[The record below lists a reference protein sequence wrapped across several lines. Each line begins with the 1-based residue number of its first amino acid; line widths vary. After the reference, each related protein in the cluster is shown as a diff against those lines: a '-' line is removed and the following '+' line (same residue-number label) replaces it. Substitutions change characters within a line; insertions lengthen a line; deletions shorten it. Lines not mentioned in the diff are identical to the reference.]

1 MTENEKDQLED
12 QLAQMT
18 RWEGEPTKLWREAL
32 DRTDR
37 NTEPSRWSLPQFFH
51 RPMPKIAAA
60 IIIVAALGAVL
71 QFTYGPEHLGKSVFP
86 RAFDSS
92 ISARGV
98 APLQRTPA
106 TTPPGPPDANMTA
119 PPLDL
124 NAALNQGVGGG
135 GGFSGGGG
143 TGTGGVSR
151 RATGYVYYDGVR
163 TDGILLKRDG
173 FVSAAVNAVP
183 GSGDSHQ
190 LSNPE
195 PLDRQVIRKATI
207 ELLTNDVRATF
218 LKATQLPSEARSE
231 YLEASSL
238 TGAGDEMQ
246 ASLTLRVAADRL
258 SEVLNQLRQLGEV
271 RSEDSRGED
280 VTSQVVDLDARLRNE
295 RRIETELLELL
306 DKRDD
311 APLREVLELRN
322 HINRVRQSIEQLT
335 AQQQRLGRLVSLATI
350 LVIIRAEDAPEPE
363 PEPALGKYFSENIG
377 TSWTSGLRFLSDTI
391 ANLLRVLVGGVIWWV
406 LLTVAILA
414 ITRHHR
420 QAHLPIT

>member
-1 MTENEKDQLED
+1 MTEIEKDQLED

-18 RWEGEPTKLWREAL
+18 RWEGEATQLWREAL
-32 DRTDR
+32 DKAKAKST
-37 NTEPSRWSLPQFFH
+37 PSRWSLPQFFH

-71 QFTYGPEHLGKSVFP
+71 QFTYGPEHLGKNVSPRSVDTPTAMRQF
-86 RAFDSS
+86 
-92 ISARGV
+92 V
-98 APLQRTPA
+98 PLQRTPA
-106 TTPPGPPDANMTA
+106 TTPPGPPDATMTA
-119 PPLDL
+119 PGYASLIDGDGGGLGMGGAGLP
-124 NAALNQGVGGG
+124 GRWSRVGGN
-135 GGFSGGGG
+135 SLVDPI
-143 TGTGGVSR
+143 TGV
-151 RATGYVYYDGVR
+151 
-163 TDGILLKRDG
+163 
-173 FVSAAVNAVP
+173 AAQIDNLA
-183 GSGDSHQ
+183 
-190 LSNPE
+190 

-207 ELLTNDVRATF
+207 ELLTDDVRATF
-218 LKATQLPSEARSE
+218 LKATQLISEARSE
-231 YLEASSL
+231 YLEGSSL
-238 TGAGDEMQ
+238 TGTGDEMQ
-246 ASLTLRVAADRL
+246 ASLTLRVTADRL

-311 APLREVLELRN
+311 APLKEILELRN
-322 HINRVRQSIEQLT
+322 HINRVRQSIERLT
-335 AQQQRLGRLVSLATI
+335 AQQHRLSRLVSLASI
-350 LVIIRAEDAPEPE
+350 LVIIRAEDAPA
-363 PEPALGKYFSENIG
+363 PEPASDLGKYFSENVG
-377 TSWTSGLRFLSDTI
+377 ASWKSGLRFLSDTI

>member
-1 MTENEKDQLED
+1 MTEIEKDQLED

-32 DRTDR
+32 DA
-37 NTEPSRWSLPQFFH
+37 NEAQPAASFWSPRFLH
-51 RPMPKIAAA
+51 WRVRPVAAVIA
-60 IIIVAALGAVL
+60 IVGGLLIVAT
-71 QFTYGPEHLGKSVFP
+71 FTVPEFGKARDIARSSPNASNLRELASVE
-86 RAFDSS
+86 
-92 ISARGV
+92 G
-98 APLQRTPA
+98 QRTA
-106 TTPPGPPDANMTA
+106 SNAPPGPPDATVTA
-119 PPLDL
+119 LGYASL
-124 NAALNQGVGGG
+124 IEGGG
-135 GGFSGGGG
+135 GGFGMGGGG
-143 TGTGGVSR
+143 LPGRRSRVVEDSLDLIAGVG
-151 RATGYVYYDGVR
+151 AQVDN
-163 TDGILLKRDG
+163 L
-173 FVSAAVNAVP
+173 A
-183 GSGDSHQ
+183 
-190 LSNPE
+190 

-218 LKATQLPSEARSE
+218 LKATQLLSEARSE

-238 TGAGDEMQ
+238 TGTGDEMQ
-246 ASLTLRVAADRL
+246 ASLTLRVTADRL

-306 DKRDD
+306 DKRDN
-311 APLREVLELRN
+311 APLKEILELRN
-322 HINRVRQSIEQLT
+322 HINRVRQSIERLAAEQH
-335 AQQQRLGRLVSLATI
+335 RLGRLVSLATI

-363 PEPALGKYFSENIG
+363 PKPALGKYFSDSVG

-406 LLTVAILA
+406 LLTIAILA

-420 QAHLPIT
+420 QAHLPVT

>member
-18 RWEGEPTKLWREAL
+18 RWEGESTELWREAL
-32 DRTDR
+32 DSNEAHPTI
-37 NTEPSRWSLPQFFH
+37 SFWSPRFLQWRV
-51 RPMPKIAAA
+51 RPLAAVIA
-60 IIIVAALGAVL
+60 IVGGLMIVAT
-71 QFTYGPEHLGKSVFP
+71 FTVPEFGKARDKARSPSSVIRMGEMAMVEP
-86 RAFDSS
+86 TAQE
-92 ISARGV
+92 V
-98 APLQRTPA
+98 AS
-106 TTPPGPPDANMTA
+106 
-119 PPLDL
+119 L
-124 NAALNQGVGGG
+124 NLSAALNQMSGGG
-135 GGFSGGGG
+135 GGSGMGGDPG
-143 TGTGGVSR
+143 RRSTVEGDYRLSELELVAGITGETSSEPR
-151 RATGYVYYDGVR
+151 
-163 TDGILLKRDG
+163 
-173 FVSAAVNAVP
+173 NP
-183 GSGDSHQ
+183 G
-190 LSNPE
+190 
-195 PLDRQVIRKATI
+195 DRQVIRKATI

-238 TGAGDEMQ
+238 TGTGDEMQ

-280 VTSQVVDLDARLRNE
+280 VTGQVVDLDARLRNE

-306 DKRDD
+306 ERRDD
-311 APLREVLELRN
+311 APLKEILELRN
-322 HINRVRQSIEQLT
+322 HINRVRESIERL
-335 AQQQRLGRLVSLATI
+335 AAEQQRLGRLVSLASI
-350 LVIIRAEDAPEPE
+350 LVIIRAEDAPKPE
-363 PEPALGKYFSENIG
+363 PEPALGKYFSDSVG

-391 ANLLRVLVGGVIWWV
+391 AGLLRVLVGGVIWWV

>member
-1 MTENEKDQLED
+1 MTEIEKDQLDD

-18 RWEGEPTKLWREAL
+18 RWEGESTQLWCEAL
-32 DRTDR
+32 DRAESNR
-37 NTEPSRWSLPQFFH
+37 GSSRWSLPQFFH
-51 RPMPKIAAA
+51 RRVPKIAAA

-71 QFTYGPEHLGKSVFP
+71 QFTYGPEHLGKDLFTASVDDP
-86 RAFDSS
+86 TALR
-92 ISARGV
+92 RG
-98 APLQRTPA
+98 APLLRTPA
-106 TTPPGPPDANMTA
+106 SMAPGPSDASTTA
-119 PPLDL
+119 PALDL
-124 NAALNQGVGGG
+124 DASLNQGYGGG
-135 GGFSGGGG
+135 GGFGMGGGG
-143 TGTGGVSR
+143 LPGR
-151 RATGYVYYDGVR
+151 RFTINGDADLEIILGATGDTSSEPR
-163 TDGILLKRDG
+163 
-173 FVSAAVNAVP
+173 
-183 GSGDSHQ
+183 
-190 LSNPE
+190 NPA
-195 PLDRQVIRKATI
+195 DRHVLRKATI
-207 ELLTNDVRATF
+207 ELLTADVRATF

-246 ASLTLRVAADRL
+246 ASLTLRVTADRL

-311 APLREVLELRN
+311 APLKEILDLRN
-322 HINRVRQSIEQLT
+322 HINRVRQSIERLT
-335 AQQQRLGRLVSLATI
+335 AEQQRLGRLVSLASI
-350 LVIIRAEDAPEPE
+350 LVIIRAEDAPKPE
-363 PEPALGKYFSENIG
+363 PEPALGKYFSDSVG

-406 LLTVAILA
+406 LLTIAILA

>member
-1 MTENEKDQLED
+1 MTDIEKDQLED

-18 RWEGEPTKLWREAL
+18 RWEGESTELWRKAL
-32 DRTDR
+32 DRTDS
-37 NTEPSRWSLPQFFH
+37 NTRPSRWSLPQFFH

-60 IIIVAALGAVL
+60 IIIVAVLGAVL
-71 QFTYGPEHLGKSVFP
+71 QFTYGPERLGKSVFP
-86 RAFDSS
+86 RTVDTPTA
-92 ISARGV
+92 ARRG
-98 APLQRTPA
+98 APLLRTPA
-106 TTPPGPPDANMTA
+106 NTPPGPPDASMTA
-119 PPLDL
+119 PALDL
-124 NAALNQGVGGG
+124 DASLNQGYVGGG
-135 GGFSGGGG
+135 GGGFGSGGGPGRRQRPPGAGVGSVSG
-143 TGTGGVSR
+143 TMADPTNWPDYETMIG
-151 RATGYVYYDGVR
+151 A
-163 TDGILLKRDG
+163 
-173 FVSAAVNAVP
+173 
-183 GSGDSHQ
+183 Q
-190 LSNPE
+190 NPQE
-195 PLDRQVIRKATI
+195 TTLPPADRQVIRKATI
-207 ELLTNDVRATF
+207 ELLTDDVRATF
-218 LKATQLPSEARSE
+218 LKATQLLSEARSE

-246 ASLTLRVAADRL
+246 ASLTLRVTADRL

-311 APLREVLELRN
+311 APLREILELRN
-322 HINRVRQSIEQLT
+322 HINRVRQSIERLT
-335 AQQQRLGRLVSLATI
+335 AQQHRLSRLVSLASI

-363 PEPALGKYFSENIG
+363 PEPALGKYFSDRVG

>member
-1 MTENEKDQLED
+1 MTEIEKDQLED

-32 DRTDR
+32 DANEAQPTA
-37 NTEPSRWSLPQFFH
+37 SFWSPKFLH
-51 RPMPKIAAA
+51 WRLRPLAAVIA
-60 IIIVAALGAVL
+60 IVGGLLIVATVTVPRFEKARDTARSSPNASNLRQLAEAHNSYAGQWEDADLAFAHYDNGAV
-71 QFTYGPEHLGKSVFP
+71 G
-86 RAFDSS
+86 A
-92 ISARGV
+92 A
-98 APLQRTPA
+98 
-106 TTPPGPPDANMTA
+106 PGPPDASMIA
-119 PPLDL
+119 PALDL
-124 NAALNQGVGGG
+124 DAVLNQGGG
-135 GGFSGGGG
+135 GGFSSGGGPGRRSSVGGNSLDLIAGVG
-143 TGTGGVSR
+143 TQVDNL
-151 RATGYVYYDGVR
+151 A
-163 TDGILLKRDG
+163 
-173 FVSAAVNAVP
+173 
-183 GSGDSHQ
+183 
-190 LSNPE
+190 
-195 PLDRQVIRKATI
+195 PLDRHVIRKATI

-218 LKATQLPSEARSE
+218 LKATQLLSEARSE

-238 TGAGDEMQ
+238 TGTGDEMQ
-246 ASLTLRVAADRL
+246 ASLTLRVTADRL

-311 APLREVLELRN
+311 APLREILELRN
-322 HINRVRQSIEQLT
+322 HINRVRQAIERLT
-335 AQQQRLGRLVSLATI
+335 AEQQRLGRLVSLASI

-363 PEPALGKYFSENIG
+363 PEPEPTLGKYFSENMG
-377 TSWTSGLRFLSDTI
+377 ASWTTGLRFLSDTV

>member
-1 MTENEKDQLED
+1 MTEIEKDQLED

-18 RWEGEPTKLWREAL
+18 RWEGESTQLWREAI
-32 DRTDR
+32 DKAEAKST
-37 NTEPSRWSLPQFFH
+37 PSRWSLPQFFH

-71 QFTYGPEHLGKSVFP
+71 QFTYGPEHLGKNVSPRSVDTP
-86 RAFDSS
+86 TAMR
-92 ISARGV
+92 RL
-98 APLQRTPA
+98 APLQRTPVA
-106 TTPPGPPDANMTA
+106 AMVQE
-119 PPLDL
+119 LDL
-124 NAALNQGVGGG
+124 DGMSDPMSGGG
-135 GGFSGGGG
+135 GGLLDI
-143 TGTGGVSR
+143 TGGMPSR
-151 RATGYVYYDGVR
+151 EP
-163 TDGILLKRDG
+163 GIEAYAG
-173 FVSAAVNAVP
+173 IEIEMP
-183 GSGDSHQ
+183 GWAGPDSNGDPF
-190 LSNPE
+190 PE
-195 PLDRQVIRKATI
+195 TDRQVIRKATI
-207 ELLTNDVRATF
+207 ELLTNDVHATF

-238 TGAGDEMQ
+238 TGTGDEMQ
-246 ASLTLRVAADRL
+246 ASLTLRVTADRL

-311 APLREVLELRN
+311 APLREILELRN
-322 HINRVRQSIEQLT
+322 HINRVRQSIERLT
-335 AQQQRLGRLVSLATI
+335 AEQQRLGRLVSLASI
-350 LVIIRAEDAPEPE
+350 LVIIRAEDAPKPE
-363 PEPALGKYFSENIG
+363 PEPALGKYFSDRVG